1 MIAYWGLVLV
11 TMRALR
17 AIVGRSAS
25 WDVEGRAVQCGVVLW
40 WAWGCTLMAV
50 PGNCAESQNTESHGK
65 HADHDGMQ
73 RETDRGRV

>member
-1 MIAYWGLVLV
+1 MIVYCGVGLV

-17 AIVGRSAS
+17 AIVERSAS

-50 PGNCAESQNTESHGK
+50 HGK
-65 HADHDGMQ
+65 WV
-73 RETDRGRV
+73 EL